1 MPRHRV
7 TRRLVSWR
15 TASRRPEDGLEK
27 VATTDQPTSTES
39 PANLGDFGANEWL
52 VEDMYERYLADPN
65 SVDAAWHDFF
75 ADYRPGGRALVNGR
89 PAADVE
95 ETQAADVEETQ
106 AAPAATTQDRP

>member
-27 VATTDQPTSTES
+27 VATTDQPTSTET

-75 ADYRPGGRALVNGR
+75 DDYRPNG
-89 PAADVE
+89 AAANG
-95 ETQAADVEETQ
+95 AANGSGADTGQ
-106 AAPAATTQDRP
+106 PAPAAGAKSEAADPPAAQ